1 MLSLLQRPL
10 ATLRRQSLLVFLVA
24 TLVPLAVF
32 AAIGFT
38 SISQALD
45 RQGQGVLA
53 DHSNALLAVI
63 DSTGRSAT
71 DQIVSFGE
79 WTPFCQA
86 IVGHKLDWIADN
98 VTVTVPQTTALKGA
112 EVLTLSGQVVA
123 AGGEFRRF
131 DLAGV
136 PIVRSAAAQGRTA
149 WDLQVVGGRLY
160 LLAAGPVVS
169 QDVRDK
175 HRYGVVVFGQPVD
188 GRLLAQYA
196 TYIGAQNLGLY
207 EDRRLAAASA
217 GALPARLSTAAD
229 GQPHNQGTETVL
241 LAALRNRL
249 GEPQGTV
256 RLTMASATLSLT
268 DAALWRAMLWALVVA
283 IVMAVGIGF
292 GLTNLV
298 RRPLR
303 RLAEAARGIAAG
315 SRVERLEVRRRDEIG
330 ELAGAFNTM
339 SEQVARQLR
348 ENAEAYSRLDEAY
361 LETVTALAAAM
372 EAKDHYTADHA
383 ASLAST
389 SLAVGRRLGLDEEAL
404 RELNYAAILHDIGK
418 IGVPGRILNKPGPL
432 DAEEFA
438 LMTEHTVIGEQI
450 IENME
455 HLRPVAR
462 IVRSAHERYDGKGY
476 PDGLAGESIPFHS
489 RILFVCDAYDAMT
502 SDRPYRM
509 ALTADEALAELC
521 ACAGSQFDP
530 VVVEA
535 FAAELAGNSEAA
547 ALRDP
552 QSVSSAARLGV
563 EAGSATLGYQTIA
576 AEKRPSRMPSNR
588 QPAPQRVD

>member
-1 MLSLLQRPL
+1 LSFLQRPL

-24 TLVPLAVF
+24 TLAPMAVLAV
-32 AAIGFT
+32 IGF
-38 SISQALD
+38 SSVSQAVD
-45 RQGQGVLA
+45 RQEQLA
-53 DHSNALLAVI
+53 LEDHSNALLAVLGG
-63 DSTGRSAT
+63 SGRSAT
-71 DQIVSFGE
+71 DQVVSYGE
-79 WTPFCQA
+79 WTPFCRA
-86 IVGHKLDWIADN
+86 IVEHRLGWIASN
-98 VTVTVPQTTALKGA
+98 VTVSLPQTTVLKGT
-112 EVLTLSGQVVA
+112 EVLTLGGHVVA

-160 LLAAGPVVS
+160 VLAAGPVVS

-188 GRLLAQYA
+188 GRLLAQFA
-196 TYIGAQNLGLY
+196 TYIGAQSLGLY
-207 EDRRLAAASA
+207 EDGRLAAASA

-229 GQPHNQGTETVL
+229 GQPHSQGTETVL
-241 LAALRNRL
+241 FAALRNHL
-249 GEPQGTV
+249 GEPQGVV
-256 RLTMASATLSLT
+256 RLTVASEALSLT
-268 DAALWRAMLWALVVA
+268 DAALWRATLWALLVA
-283 IVMAVGIGF
+283 IALAVGIGL
-292 GLTNLV
+292 GLATLV

-303 RLAEAARGIAAG
+303 RLAEAARTIAAG
-315 SRVERLEVRRRDEIG
+315 GRVERLEVRRQDELG

-339 SEQVARQLR
+339 GQQIARQLG
-348 ENAEAYSRLDEAY
+348 ENAEAYARLDEAY

-383 ASLAST
+383 ASLAGMA
-389 SLAVGRRLGLDEEAL
+389 LAIGRRLGLGEEEL

-432 DAEEFA
+432 DTEEFA
-438 LMTEHTVIGEQI
+438 VMAQHTVIGEQI

-476 PDGLAGESIPFHS
+476 PDGLAGEAIPFRS
-489 RILFVCDAYDAMT
+489 RILLVCDAYDAMT
-502 SDRPYRM
+502 SDRPYRT
-509 ALTADEALAELC
+509 ALSADEALTELC

-535 FAAELAGNSEAA
+535 FAAELAGDSKAA
-547 ALRDP
+547 GLRKP
-552 QSVSSAARLGV
+552 EPASSTGRLGV
-563 EAGSATLGYQTIA
+563 GVGSASLGYQRIA
-576 AEKRPSRMPSNR
+576 SGGWPSGIPSKC
-588 QPAPQRVD
+588 QPAPQSVD